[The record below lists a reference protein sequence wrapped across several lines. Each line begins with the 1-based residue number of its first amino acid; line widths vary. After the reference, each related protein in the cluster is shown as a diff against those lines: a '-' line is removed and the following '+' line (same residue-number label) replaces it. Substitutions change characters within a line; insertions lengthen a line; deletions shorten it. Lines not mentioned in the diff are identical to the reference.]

1 LSGTSENTG
10 PSVKSVQSIESSV
23 TTAMSVTSVTPATL
37 TRPSPFAE
45 PEIYQL
51 YLKCMA
57 PPKNPDW
64 IDMIS
69 MEFLQNHPAFVKPP
83 PDRHGVPVWET
94 IGENPSIDELLASK
108 QGVRYSALIFC
119 PFF

>member
-1 LSGTSENTG
+1 LSGSSENTG
-10 PSVKSVQSIESSV
+10 LSIKLVQSIKSSI
-23 TTAMSVTSVTPATL
+23 TTAISVTPATL

-45 PEIYQL
+45 PKIYQL

-57 PPKNPDW
+57 PSKNPNW

-69 MEFLQNHPAFVKPP
+69 MEFLQNHSAFVKPP

-108 QGVRYSALIFC
+108 QRVCYSSLILC

>member
-1 LSGTSENTG
+1 LSGSSENIG
-10 PSVKSVQSIESSV
+10 LSIKSVQSIKSSV
-23 TTAMSVTSVTPATL
+23 TTAMSVAPATL

-45 PEIYQL
+45 PQIYQL

-57 PPKNPDW
+57 PPKNPTW

-69 MEFLQNHPAFVKPP
+69 IEFLQNHPAFVKPP
-83 PDRHGVPVWET
+83 SNRHGVSVWKT

-108 QGVRYSALIFC
+108 QEVCYSSLILC

>member
-1 LSGTSENTG
+1 MSGSSENTG
-10 PSVKSVQSIESSV
+10 SSIKSVQSIKYSV
-23 TTAMSVTSVTPATL
+23 TTAMSVTLATL
-37 TRPSPFAE
+37 TKPSLFVK

-51 YLKCMA
+51 YLKYMV
-57 PPKNPDW
+57 PLKNPDW

-69 MEFLQNHPAFVKPP
+69 IEFLQNHSAFVKLP
-83 PDRHGVPVWET
+83 PDRHGVPIWET

-108 QGVRYSALIFC
+108 QGVHYSSLILC

>member
-1 LSGTSENTG
+1 
-10 PSVKSVQSIESSV
+10 
-23 TTAMSVTSVTPATL
+23 
-37 TRPSPFAE
+37 
-45 PEIYQL
+45 
-51 YLKCMA
+51 
-57 PPKNPDW
+57 
-64 IDMIS
+64 MIS

-108 QGVRYSALIFC
+108 QGVRYSALIFG

>member
-1 LSGTSENTG
+1 MSGSSENTG
-10 PSVKSVQSIESSV
+10 SSIKLVQSIKSSV
-23 TTAMSVTSVTPATL
+23 TTAMSVTLATL

-51 YLKCMA
+51 YLKYMA

-69 MEFLQNHPAFVKPP
+69 MEIHPAFVKPP
-83 PDRHGVPVWET
+83 PNRHGVLVWET
-94 IGENPSIDELLASK
+94 IGENTSIDELLVSK
-108 QGVRYSALIFC
+108 QGVHYSSLILC
-119 PFF
+119 SFF